1 MANVYQQAA
10 KRRKSIYLAAI
21 LVLWIG
27 SLAVRG
33 TFFRIGTASADDIAA
48 DPYRSLTLD
57 GRAKVH
63 ELTEL
68 NQGGEE
74 LSGAAVRLLLTGSR
88 GLAVSALWNTAMDKQ
103 KKQEWNELDI
113 AVDSIM
119 RLQPHTIEPWLFQ
132 SWNLAY
138 NVSVEMDRL
147 NDMYF
152 YIARGISIAA
162 KGESMNRNNPDLR
175 YMIGF
180 FYQNKFGVSD
190 RVTTLRCLYQ
200 LSCIPD
206 EDRDPDRLL
215 NPDKTVNLARFE
227 EFCIKHRELVR
238 RMKETRIPGDGAED
252 KQVLAATPAQVV
264 AFLRNNR
271 KLPSRYKPGTRELD
285 KENRT
290 NQFPV
295 LPDLTGQPVTT
306 RELQWNAEFG
316 DAEQDAFM
324 TARAWYSS
332 ANAAL
337 PPPSQEPS
345 QSGTY
350 NPDPLKYRIPKR
362 PATIIFRQGPMR
374 AQSYIAE
381 RLTKEGW
388 FDAKDPWVVDDVLDE
403 DRAWLPKTGPDGKR
417 VTATIPAWDGYTAQD
432 AWKEA
437 ADRWRTHGMDN
448 GLRMPPARLLQYVA
462 KAEEFCRLR
471 PGLDVGMPTPPLTP
485 DERGDPHV
493 VDIHHAHEILTAF
506 IANRS
511 MTNFETFELEADAM
525 ESDDAMLAKKRF
537 RQADKA
543 VREAAQYSEAVR
555 LYDEGFAAWQ
565 RVMLAHQD
573 CRVRKETDS
582 SRAAQACRDFRDLD
596 RAQEDVYE
604 LNLRYVKLATDVR
617 QTQLRT
623 TTQALN
629 DLFFHAGAAITSR
642 NPFESACYTL
652 VLAADV
658 ERPGA
663 GGSPTR
669 VEARA
674 PQLKTVT
681 PFPLPGPMD
690 GLAPDGTPWVND
702 QVKRRVKERLG
713 VIKPQAMGPP
723 PGSMPG
729 GGPPGGSRPSP

>member
-1 MANVYQQAA
+1 LYQQAA
-10 KRRKSIYLAAI
+10 KQRKIGYIVAI
-21 LVLWIG
+21 IVLLGLSLV
-27 SLAVRG
+27 VRG
-33 TFFRIGTASADDIAA
+33 TFFRIGTASADDVAA
-48 DPYRSLTLD
+48 DPVKSLTLD

-68 NQGGEE
+68 HQGGEE

-132 SWNLAY
+132 SWNLSY

-162 KGESMNRNNPDLR
+162 EGEGMNRNNPDLR

-227 EFCIKHRELVR
+227 EFCVKHRELVR
-238 RMKETRIPGDGAED
+238 RMKETRIPGDGSED
-252 KQVLAATPAQVV
+252 KQVLAATPSQVV

-271 KLPSRYKPGTRELD
+271 KLPSRYKPGSHDLE
-285 KENRT
+285 KENRIK
-290 NQFPV
+290 QFPV
-295 LPDLTGQPVTT
+295 LPDFTGQPLTT

-324 TARAWYSS
+324 AARAWYSL

-374 AQSYIAE
+374 AQSYIAD
-381 RLTKEGW
+381 RLSKEGW
-388 FDAKDPWVVDDVLDE
+388 FDAKDPWVVDDALDE

-437 ADRWRTHGMDN
+437 ADRWRAHGLEN

-462 KAEEFCRLR
+462 KADEFCRLR
-471 PGLDVGMPTPPLTP
+471 PGLDVGMPTPPLTTE
-485 DERGDPHV
+485 ERGDPHI

-506 IANRS
+506 ITNRN

-525 ESDDAMLAKKRF
+525 QSDDAMLAKKRF

-543 VREAAQYSEAVR
+543 VREAAQYTEAVR
-555 LYDEGFAAWQ
+555 LYDEAFAAWQ
-565 RVMLAHQD
+565 RVMLSHQD
-573 CRVRKETDS
+573 CRVRKDADS

-604 LNLRYVKLATDVR
+604 LNMRYVKLAMDVR
-617 QTQLRT
+617 QAQLRA

-629 DLFFHAGAAITSR
+629 DLLFHVGAATTSG
-642 NPFESACYTL
+642 NPFQFACDTM

-681 PFPLPGPMD
+681 PLPLPGPMD
-690 GLAPDGTPWVND
+690 GMAPDGTPWVNND
-702 QVKRRVKERLG
+702 VKRRIKERLG
-713 VIKPQAMGPP
+713 IIKPQAAGPAGGP
-723 PGSMPG
+723 MPG
-729 GGPPGGSRPSP
+729 TALPGGPGGPSR